1 MKRDDI
7 LAAYAAG
14 PEAVVALVEQLL
26 TTHAQQMADL
36 VERHQAQVAEL
47 TARLARLEVR
57 LNSDSHN
64 SHQPPS
70 SDGPAKLPR
79 QRSRRRR
86 SGKKSGGQ
94 PGHPGATLLQVK
106 QPNTVVPHAASACG
120 QCGAALA
127 AAPVVKRERRQV
139 MDLPPIRPQVT
150 EHQVLHQCCPQCQ
163 AVTSGQFPADL
174 TQPIQYGPEVKA
186 LAVYLQEYQHLPFE
200 RTQEFFA
207 DVCHLPL
214 SEGTLAAAR
223 ATCAERLEPVETA
236 IKQALKEAPVVHCDE
251 TGQRVAGHT
260 DWLHVVST
268 ASLTYL
274 ARHAKR
280 GQEAMTAMGV
290 LPTFKGTAVHD
301 GLGAYF
307 RYGCQHALCNVHLL
321 RELTAVSEGTRQ
333 RWPQRLADGLLRIK
347 ASVARAQVAGHTQLT
362 PRQIKTFTGQY
373 QQLVQTGL
381 RSNPPPSR
389 TGRRGRPSQ
398 GPIRSLLLRL
408 KKHQTAVL
416 AFMHDFRVPFD
427 NNQAER
433 DLRMAK
439 VRQKIAGCFRSQRG
453 ADIFC
458 RIRGYL
464 STLRKQ
470 GQNLLA
476 ALRSVFAGPILM
488 PRLTAE

>member
-1 MKRDDI
+1 MLTRDEI
-7 LAAYAAG
+7 LTIYAAG
-14 PEAVVALVEQLL
+14 PDAVVALVEQLQVSQAELRQQVQAL
-26 TTHAQQMADL
+26 TM
-36 VERHQAQVAEL
+36 RVAEL
-47 TARLARLEVR
+47 EARL
-57 LNSDSHN
+57 NTDSHN
-64 SHQPPS
+64 SHKPPS
-70 SDGPAKLPR
+70 SDGLVKLPPR
-79 QRSRRRR
+79 RSRRRR

-94 PGHPGATLLQVK
+94 PGHPGVTLLQVE
-106 QPNTVVPHAASACG
+106 QPDKVVTHAASACG

-163 AVTSGQFPADL
+163 AVSSGQFPPDV

-200 RTQEFFA
+200 RTQEFFQ

-214 SEGTLAAAR
+214 SEGTLAQAR
-223 ATCAERLEPVETA
+223 ETCAERLEPVENA
-236 IKQALKEAPVVHCDE
+236 IKQALSQAPVLNCDE

-260 DWLHVVST
+260 DWLHVAST
-268 ASLTYL
+268 ATLTYL

-280 GQEAMTAMGV
+280 GREAMTAIGL
-290 LPTFKGTAVHD
+290 LPVFKGTAVHD

-321 RELTAVSEGTRQ
+321 RELTAVSEVTRQ
-333 RWPQRLADGLLRIK
+333 HWPQRLADLLLKIK
-347 ASVARAQVAGHTQLT
+347 ASVARAQAAGHQQLT
-362 PRQIKTFTGQY
+362 PRQLKTFTGEY
-373 QQLVQTGL
+373 QHLFHTGL
-381 RSNPPPSR
+381 RANPPPSR
-389 TGRRGRPSQ
+389 TGRRGRPNQ

-408 KKHQTAVL
+408 KKHQSAVL

-439 VRQKIAGCFRSQRG
+439 VRQKIGGGFRSQRG

-458 RIRGYL
+458 RIRGYI
-464 STLRKQ
+464 STMRKQ
-470 GQNLLA
+470 GYNPLA
-476 ALRSVFAGPILM
+476 ALRSVFAGQILM

>member
-1 MKRDDI
+1 MLTRDEI
-7 LAAYAAG
+7 LTVCAAG
-14 PEAVVALVEQLL
+14 ADAVVALVEQLQATQVALRQQVQLL
-26 TTHAQQMADL
+26 TA
-36 VERHQAQVAEL
+36 RVAEL
-47 TARLARLEVR
+47 EMR
-57 LNSDSHN
+57 LNTDSHN

-94 PGHPGATLLQVK
+94 PGHPGTTLLQVK
-106 QPNTVVPHAASACG
+106 QPDTVVTHAARVCQACG
-120 QCGAALA
+120 TALA
-127 AAPVVKRERRQV
+127 SAPVVKRERRQV

-163 AVTSGQFPADL
+163 AMSSGQFPADL

-186 LAVYLQEYQHLPFE
+186 LAVYLQEYQQLPFE

-207 DVCHLPL
+207 DVCHLPW
-214 SEGTLAAAR
+214 SEGTLAQAR
-223 ATCAERLEPVETA
+223 ETCAARLEPVENA
-236 IKQALKEAPVVHCDE
+236 IKHALRQAPVLNCDE

-260 DWLHVVST
+260 DWLHVLST
-268 ASLTYL
+268 ASLTFF

-280 GQEAMTAMGV
+280 GQEAMTAIGV
-290 LPTFKGTAVHD
+290 LPNFQGTAVHD

-333 RWPQRLADGLLRIK
+333 RWPQRLADCLLKIK
-347 ASVARAQVAGHTQLT
+347 ASVARALAAGQGHLS
-362 PRQIKTFTGQY
+362 PRQVKTFTSQY
-373 QQLVQTGL
+373 EKLLQTGL
-381 RSNPPPSR
+381 RSNPPPGR
-389 TGRRGRPSQ
+389 TGRRGRPCQ
-398 GPIRSLLLRL
+398 GPIRSLLVRL
-408 KKHQTAVL
+408 KKHQAAVL

-439 VRQKIAGCFRSQRG
+439 VRQKIAGGFRSPHG
-453 ADIFC
+453 ADLFC

-464 STLRKQ
+464 STMRKQ
-470 GQNLLA
+470 GHNPLT
-476 ALRSVFAGPILM
+476 ALRSVFAGQILM
-488 PRLTAE
+488 PRLTPE

>member
-1 MKRDDI
+1 MLSRDEI
-7 LAAYAAG
+7 LTVYAAG
-14 PEAVVALVEQLL
+14 PEAVVALVEQLQATQAELRQQVQAL
-26 TTHAQQMADL
+26 T
-36 VERHQAQVAEL
+36 VRVAEL
-47 TARLARLEVR
+47 EARLKQ
-57 LNSDSHN
+57 DSHN

-70 SDGPAKLPR
+70 SDGPAKLPPR
-79 QRSRRRR
+79 RSQRRRR
-86 SGKKSGGQ
+86 GKKSGGQ
-94 PGHPGATLLQVK
+94 PGHPGATLVQVK
-106 QPNTVVPHAASACG
+106 QPDTVVPHAASACG
-120 QCGAALA
+120 QCGAALT

-150 EHQVLHQCCPQCQ
+150 EHQVLHQCCPACQ
-163 AVTSGQFPADL
+163 AVTSGQFPAEV
-174 TQPIQYGPEVKA
+174 TQPIQYGPDIKA

-200 RTQEFFA
+200 RTQEFFQ

-214 SEGTLAAAR
+214 SEGTLAEAR

-236 IKQALKEAPVVHCDE
+236 IKQALSEAPVVHCDE
-251 TGQRVAGHT
+251 TGMRVAGHT

-280 GQEAMTAMGV
+280 GREAMTAIGL
-290 LPTFKGTAVHD
+290 LPIFKGTAMHD

-307 RYGCQHALCNVHLL
+307 RYGCRHALCNVHLL
-321 RELTAVSEGTRQ
+321 RDLTAVSEITRQ
-333 RWPQRLADGLLRIK
+333 RWPQGLADLLLGIK
-347 ASVARAQVAGHTQLT
+347 ASVARAVAAGHKQLT
-362 PRQIKTFTGQY
+362 ARQIKTFTDQY
-373 QQLVQTGL
+373 QHLFQTGL
-381 RSNPPPSR
+381 RANPPPSR
-389 TGRRGRPSQ
+389 TGRRGHPRQ

-439 VRQKIAGCFRSQRG
+439 VRQKIGGGFRSQRG

-458 RIRGYL
+458 RIRGYIA
-464 STLRKQ
+464 TMRKQ
-470 GQNLLA
+470 GQNSLA
-476 ALRSVFAGPILM
+476 ALRSVFAGQILM
-488 PRLTAE
+488 PCLTAE